1 MSTPAPDVDTIRL
14 TGLSARGRHGVLPS
28 ERREGQ
34 LFVVD
39 VTLGLG
45 RRGTA
50 VAAVT
55 DSLNDAIDYG
65 KVAASVIAV
74 IEGDPVNLLETLAE
88 RVSDAVLAYGRVQE
102 VEVCVHKPQA
112 PLDVAFDDIMVTI
125 HRSAE
130 GDGLGAKQMVP
141 DSTVISVRPD
151 SVRPAKSEPTI
162 TSTVPSTRE
171 SVSMVGSMK

>member
-1 MSTPAPDVDTIRL
+1 MSTSAPDVDTIRL

-88 RVSDAVLAYGRVQE
+88 RVSDAVGAIIFIFRKISIVSCMRAQSVSLMNSL
-102 VEVCVHKPQA
+102 P
-112 PLDVAFDDIMVTI
+112 I
-125 HRSAE
+125 
-130 GDGLGAKQMVP
+130 GLGLNSGFGCGFTP
-141 DSTVISVRPD
+141 LNL
-151 SVRPAKSEPTI
+151 
-162 TSTVPSTRE
+162 
-171 SVSMVGSMK
+171 

>member
-1 MSTPAPDVDTIRL
+1 MPSPAKEPSMTASVDTIRL

-130 GDGLGAKQMVP
+130 GDGLSLNGDTASDATLVGAPVERLEPAPAQFLM
-141 DSTVISVRPD
+141 SVIR
-151 SVRPAKSEPTI
+151 I
-162 TSTVPSTRE
+162 
-171 SVSMVGSMK
+171 